1 VPLDIH
7 QLELF
12 LAVMD
17 SPSMTRAAEKIHRSA
32 GAVSLQLHNLADELH
47 TELFVRRGKRLI
59 PTPAA
64 SRLAQHAREVVKL
77 MGHIQQEFENDVSKD
92 VRPFHF
98 ATGVTTLIYQLG
110 RPLRELRKR
119 FPNAE
124 IRVTV
129 GVTEEMVRGLLDRSY
144 DLALVSLPVS
154 ENDLRLLPLF
164 DEELL
169 IIRPSAKRAG
179 SAHAGSLQV
188 SELGE
193 LPFLLYPKR
202 SNMRV
207 VIDRFFKELGVQPRV
222 LMEADDTEAIKR
234 LVESGFGCSILPEHA
249 LRGRSHFFQKFRV
262 EGHRLNRTLA
272 LAMARS
278 DCPRPLTESIA
289 SVLRAS
295 LIEVPGLAGTAA
307 DSCPLPS
314 PLEAQVQPLRS
325 PVHSTKFVRKSQF
338 TSL

>member
-1 VPLDIH
+1 MDVH

-17 SPSMTRAAEKIHRSA
+17 SPSMTRAAEKIHLSP

-47 TELFVRRGKRLI
+47 TELFVRRGKRLV

-64 SRLAQHAREVVKL
+64 LRLAGRAKEIVKL
-77 MGHIQQEFENDVSKD
+77 MGHIQLEFENDVSKD

-110 RPLRELRKR
+110 RPLRQLRSN
-119 FPNAE
+119 FPKAE

-129 GVTEEMVRGLLDRSY
+129 GVTEEMIAGLLDRRF
-144 DLALVSLPVS
+144 DLALISLPVS
-154 ENDLRLLPLF
+154 EDNLRIFPLF

-169 IIRPSAKRAG
+169 VVRPSARKTG
-179 SAHAGSLQV
+179 SSHVGSLRA
-188 SELGE
+188 SELEGV
-193 LPFLLYPKR
+193 PFLLYPKR
-202 SNMRV
+202 SNVRL
-207 VIDRFFKELGVQPRV
+207 VIDRFFKEIGVQPRV

-234 LVESGFGCSILPEHA
+234 LVESGFGCSVLPEHA

-272 LAMARS
+272 LATART
-278 DCPRPLTESIA
+278 DCPRKLTESIA
-289 SVLRAS
+289 NFLRAS
-295 LIEVPGLAGTAA
+295 LVE
-307 DSCPLPS
+307 S
-314 PLEAQVQPLRS
+314 
-325 PVHSTKFVRKSQF
+325 
-338 TSL
+338 